1 MALEIQQQ
9 LKLSQQL
16 VMTPQLQ
23 QAIKLLQLNRLELV
37 DMVSQEM
44 EENPALE
51 EVFENDDNKLPDD
64 KNEKKKDENSL
75 QKDEINEKVQGDIDW
90 DNYINEYNSVGK
102 VQYETESRESPK
114 YESFISR
121 KESLDD
127 HLLWQLMMMKPTEEE
142 EEIGSIIIGNI
153 NQDGYLDIT
162 TEEISSLCDSTED
175 LIESVICRMQK
186 LDPVGVCARSLS
198 ECLLI
203 QAKHLNIDDE
213 NVINIIKK
221 HIKNLENTNIKAI
234 SKDLKISLKEVIK
247 AINIIKEFEP
257 KPGRLF
263 NDDNPQYIIP
273 DIYVHRIEGEYVISL
288 NDDGMPK
295 LRVNPYYKKA
305 VSTGEKISP
314 DTKDYLQDKMRSAA
328 WLIKSIHQRQKTI
341 YNVMQSILAFQKDFF
356 NKGISYLKP
365 MVLRD
370 VAEDIGMHEST
381 ISRVTTNKYAFTPQG
396 IFELKYFFNSPIRRV
411 HGSDI
416 ASASVMDKIK
426 KIIENEDVKKPYSD
440 IKISELLKNE
450 NVNIARRTV
459 AKYREILKILP
470 SSKRKQY

>member
-37 DMVSQEM
+37 DMITQEM

-51 EVFENDDNKLPDD
+51 EVFETDENKLPDD

-75 QKDEINEKVQGDIDW
+75 QKDEINESVQNDIDW
-90 DNYINEYNSVGK
+90 DSYINEYNSVGK
-102 VQYETESRESPK
+102 VQYESESREAPK
-114 YESFISR
+114 YESFIAR
-121 KESLDD
+121 KESLGD
-127 HLLWQLMMMKPTEEE
+127 HLLWQLMMIKPTETE
-142 EEIGSIIIGNI
+142 EEIGSILIGNI
-153 NQDGYLDIT
+153 NRDGYLDISIDEIKELYNAPD
-162 TEEISSLCDSTED
+162 EE
-175 LIESVICRMQK
+175 IESVINKIQK
-186 LDPVGVCARSLS
+186 FDPVGVCARSLS

-203 QAKHLNIDDE
+203 QAKHLEIDDE
-213 NVINIIKK
+213 NVLNIIKD
-221 HIKNLENTNIKAI
+221 HIKNLENTNYKAI
-234 SKDLKISLKEVIK
+234 SKGLKISLKEVVK
-247 AINIIKEFEP
+247 AVNIIKEFEP

-263 NDDNPQYIIP
+263 SDDNPQYIIP
-273 DIYVHRIEGEYVISL
+273 DIYVHKIEGEYVISL

-295 LRVNPYYKKA
+295 LRVNPFYKKA
-305 VSTGEKISP
+305 VSTGEKIPS

-341 YNVMQSILAFQKDFF
+341 YNVMQSILSFQKDFF
-356 NKGISYLKP
+356 DKGISYLKP

-396 IFELKYFFNSPIRRV
+396 IFELKYFFNSPIKRV

-440 IKISELLKNE
+440 IKISELLKKE

>member
-1 MALEIQQQ
+1 LEIQQQ

-51 EVFENDDNKLPDD
+51 EVFDNDENKLPDD

-75 QKDEINEKVQGDIDW
+75 QKDEINETVQGDIDW

-162 TEEISSLCDSTED
+162 TEEISSLCNSTEH

-426 KIIENEDVKKPYSD
+426 KIIENENVKKPYSD

>member
-51 EVFENDDNKLPDD
+51 EVFDNDENKLPDD

-75 QKDEINEKVQGDIDW
+75 QKDEINETVQGDIDW

-162 TEEISSLCDSTED
+162 TEEISSLCNSTED

-426 KIIENEDVKKPYSD
+426 KIIENENVKKPYSD